1 VRRKTIGMCVS
12 MILVT
17 LGLLV
22 PPVGRADAET
32 VLEKISR
39 TGKLTAGTRTA
50 SIPLAYINKENEW
63 VGFSVDLIKEIHR
76 RPWN

>member
-1 VRRKTIGMCVS
+1 VRRKAIGMCVS

-39 TGKLTAGTRTA
+39 TGKLTTGTRTT
-50 SIPLAYINKENEW
+50 SIPFAYVNETRQ
-63 VGFSVDLIKEIHR
+63 VLRHNHHR
-76 RPWN
+76 PADW